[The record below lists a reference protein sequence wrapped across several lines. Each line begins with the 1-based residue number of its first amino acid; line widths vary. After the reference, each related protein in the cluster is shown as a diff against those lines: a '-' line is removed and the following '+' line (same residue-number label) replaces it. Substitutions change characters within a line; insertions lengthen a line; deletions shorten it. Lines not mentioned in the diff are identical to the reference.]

1 MEHIKTTEL
10 AQGIFRL
17 EAEDG
22 YALLSRYTGS
32 IIEESIITRDLA
44 QWEVVVK
51 EEKDG
56 EDSSKHDN
64 MAAEVEGS
72 GEGNAR
78 DSKPKKSAKKG

>member
-10 AQGIFRL
+10 AQGIYRL
-17 EAEDG
+17 EAEEG

-44 QWEVVVK
+44 QWEVVKK

-56 EDSSKHDN
+56 KDSSQHDN
-64 MAAEVEGS
+64 VAPEMEGS
-72 GEGNAR
+72 GEGDAGNR
-78 DSKPKKSAKKG
+78 TSKKSAKKG

>member
-10 AQGIFRL
+10 AQGIYRI
-17 EAEDG
+17 EAEEG

-32 IIEESIITRDLA
+32 IIEESIITRDLT
-44 QWEVVVK
+44 QWEAAKK
-51 EEKDG
+51 EESDG

-72 GEGNAR
+72 GQGNAR
-78 DSKPKKSAKKG
+78 NRTAKKSAKKG

>member
-44 QWEVVVK
+44 QWEVVKK
-51 EEKDG
+51 EESDG
-56 EDSSKHDN
+56 EDSSQHDN
-64 MAAEVEGS
+64 LAAQMEGS
-72 GEGNAR
+72 GEGDAGNR
-78 DSKPKKSAKKG
+78 KPKRSAKKG

>member
-1 MEHIKTTEL
+1 MEHIKKTEL
-10 AQGIFRL
+10 AQGIYRL
-17 EAEDG
+17 EAEEG

-56 EDSSKHDN
+56 KDSSQHDN
-64 MAAEVEGS
+64 VATEVEGR
-72 GEGNAR
+72 GQGDAR
-78 DSKPKKSAKKG
+78 NRTSKKSAKKG

>member
-17 EAEDG
+17 EAEEG

-44 QWEVVVK
+44 QWEAVQK
-51 EEKDG
+51 EESNGK
-56 EDSSKHDN
+56 DSSQHDN
-64 MAAEVEGS
+64 VATEVEGR

-78 DSKPKKSAKKG
+78 NRTAKKSAKKG